1 MSASLYTLCFEDMSK
16 RLALFIAS
24 CVVLVASAEER
35 DSCSP
40 IPGAER
46 LWARSELRF
55 VLVGEM
61 HGTNETPA
69 VFGDLVCSASET
81 KRTIIA
87 GLEVRDQ
94 QALNRFMDSKNRE
107 TSVKELL
114 STDEWKGTDGRASS
128 AMLVLLERLRSLKA
142 DGLLSRVIAFSA
154 SGGSAAQDEE
164 AMSSALLRASTAN
177 PGALVIVLT
186 GNVHA
191 SKQELSEVGSY
202 RLMGSFLPPAET
214 VSLLVTDRGGEAW
227 NCQDGSCGPHTL
239 ASSAGVTRAITLIS
253 PHVGY
258 DGVLATGLSV
268 TASKPAN
275 R

>member
-128 AMLVLLERLRSLKA
+128 AMLVLVERLRSLKA

-154 SGGSAAQDEE
+154 SGGSADQDEE

-177 PGALVIVLT
+177 PDALVIVLT

-191 SKQELSEVGSY
+191 SKQELAEVGSY
-202 RLMGSFLPPAET
+202 RLMGSFLPPAQT

-239 ASSAGVTRAITLIS
+239 ASSAGVNREITLIS

-258 DGVLATGLSV
+258 DGVLSTGLSV

>member
-1 MSASLYTLCFEDMSK
+1 MSE
-16 RLALFIAS
+16 RLTLFIAS

-35 DSCSP
+35 DICSP

-61 HGTNETPA
+61 HGTNETPV

-94 QALNRFMDSKNRE
+94 QALNRFMDSRNRE

-177 PGALVIVLT
+177 PDAVVIVLT

-191 SKQELSEVGSY
+191 SKQELAEVGSY
-202 RLMGSFLPPAET
+202 RLMGSFLPPAQT

-239 ASSAGVTRAITLIS
+239 ASSAGVNREITLIS
-253 PHVGY
+253 PHAGY
-258 DGVLATGLSV
+258 DGVLSTGLSV

>member
-1 MSASLYTLCFEDMSK
+1 VSASLYTLCFEDMSK

-128 AMLVLLERLRSLKA
+128 AMLVLVERLRSLKA

-191 SKQELSEVGSY
+191 SKQELAEVGSY
-202 RLMGSFLPPAET
+202 RLMGSFLPPAQT

-239 ASSAGVTRAITLIS
+239 ASSAGVNREITLIS

-258 DGVLATGLSV
+258 DGVLSTGLSV

>member
-16 RLALFIAS
+16 RLTLFIAS
-24 CVVLVASAEER
+24 CVVLVANAEER

-128 AMLVLLERLRSLKA
+128 AMLVLVERLRSLKA

-191 SKQELSEVGSY
+191 SKQELAEVGSY
-202 RLMGSFLPPAET
+202 RLMGSFLPPAQT

-239 ASSAGVTRAITLIS
+239 ASSAGANREITLIS
-253 PHVGY
+253 PHAGY
-258 DGVLATGLSV
+258 DGVLSTGLSV

>member
-16 RLALFIAS
+16 RLRLFIAS

-128 AMLVLLERLRSLKA
+128 AMLVLAERLRSLKA

-164 AMSSALLRASTAN
+164 AMSSALLRASTGN
-177 PGALVIVLT
+177 PDALLIVLT

-191 SKQELSEVGSY
+191 SKQELAEVGSY
-202 RLMGSFLPPAET
+202 RLMGSFLPPAQT

-239 ASSAGVTRAITLIS
+239 ASSAGVNREITLIS

-258 DGVLATGLSV
+258 DGVLSTGLSV

>member
-1 MSASLYTLCFEDMSK
+1 MSK
-16 RLALFIAS
+16 RLTLFIAS

-164 AMSSALLRASTAN
+164 AMSSAFLRASTAN
-177 PGALVIVLT
+177 PDAVVIVLT

-191 SKQELSEVGSY
+191 SKQELAEVGSY
-202 RLMGSFLPPAET
+202 RLMGSFLPPAQT

-239 ASSAGVTRAITLIS
+239 ASSAGVNREITLIS

-258 DGVLATGLSV
+258 DGVLSTGLSA

>member
-16 RLALFIAS
+16 RLTLFIAS

-94 QALNRFMDSKNRE
+94 QALNRFMDSTNRE
-107 TSVKELL
+107 TSLKELL

-128 AMLVLLERLRSLKA
+128 AMLVLVERLRSLKA

-154 SGGSAAQDEE
+154 SGGSAAQDEG

-191 SKQELSEVGSY
+191 SKQELAEVGSY

-239 ASSAGVTRAITLIS
+239 ASSAGVNREITLIS

-258 DGVLATGLSV
+258 DGVLSTGLSV

>member
-1 MSASLYTLCFEDMSK
+1 VLLIVYGRTLF
-16 RLALFIAS
+16 RRQALFTGYFL
-24 CVVLVASAEER
+24 C
-35 DSCSP
+35 
-40 IPGAER
+40 G
-46 LWARSELRF
+46 F
-55 VLVGEM
+55 VLFIGVGLIT
-61 HGTNETPA
+61 G
-69 VFGDLVCSASET
+69 ET

-107 TSVKELL
+107 TSLKELL

-128 AMLVLLERLRSLKA
+128 AMLVLVERSRSRKA
-142 DGLLSRVIAFSA
+142 DGLLSRVIA

-191 SKQELSEVGSY
+191 SKQELAEVGSY

-239 ASSAGVTRAITLIS
+239 ASSAGVNREITLIS

-258 DGVLATGLSV
+258 DGVLSTGLSV

>member
-154 SGGSAAQDEE
+154 SGGSADQDEE

-177 PGALVIVLT
+177 PDALVIVLT

-191 SKQELSEVGSY
+191 SKQELAEVGAY
-202 RLMGSFLPPAET
+202 RLMGSFLPRAQT

-239 ASSAGVTRAITLIS
+239 ASSAGVNREITLIS
-253 PHVGY
+253 PHAGY
-258 DGVLATGLSV
+258 DGVLSTGLSV

>member
-128 AMLVLLERLRSLKA
+128 AMLVLVERLRSLKA

-191 SKQELSEVGSY
+191 SKQELAEVGSY

-239 ASSAGVTRAITLIS
+239 ASSAGVNREITLIS

-258 DGVLATGLSV
+258 DGVLSTGLSV